1 MAKIKTLKD
10 YNDEIIY
17 PQSTTRAIVNAEGVN
32 LDTLHSKFVMMEQ
45 ISEIEDI
52 DTEYESIANKTTIIN
67 NASTDT
73 QYPSAKAVYDFID
86 NIDLNMPEKTSELIN
101 DSGFITNAVSNLTNY
116 YTRTEVDT
124 AINLAIGEKLGG
136 SY

>member
-52 DTEYESIANKTTIIN
+52 DNNYENTLNKVTVIDNT
-67 NASTDT
+67 STDEK
-73 QYPSAKAVYDFID
+73 YPSAKAVYNFIN
-86 NIDLNMPEKTSELIN
+86 NIDLNIPEKTSELIN